1 MCYRVSLRCNTF
13 WCDTGLRAFQGIP
26 SLLQGVTGV
35 FHGPR
40 GGYRVLGMLQ
50 GYWDVTASYRVFF
63 FTGPLPKKL
72 KYGKPRLGEVR
83 CI

>member
-1 MCYRVSLRCNTF
+1 MLQCSSGVFKESRMCYRVSLRCNTF

-50 GYWDVTASYRVFF
+50 GYWDVTASY
-63 FTGPLPKKL
+63 
-72 KYGKPRLGEVR
+72 
-83 CI
+83 IS